1 MSAKRGASAARAVRG
16 SSARVSL
23 PATRGP
29 SYRAKGPGTLV
40 VVDNRPLRHTA
51 WAEYHRARKRSEKA
65 NADLR
70 RHEDVDVPAFR
81 EWFHRTFPVEISTL
95 RQIHEELV
103 LKGEQ
108 VRRVD
113 WMSDV
118 TGRSPQSVWREY
130 KKAEQRHA
138 DRREEELRTGQS
150 QPRIKPDPYNQDL
163 SKLLDAFFDAES
175 SDDSSFDPAGGDP
188 AGPESSDPW
197 DNDTEPDSTE
207 DRSTDPDPTRPASPH
222 AETELLPAREIYRR
236 LVQHLHPDRGGE
248 WTPARERLWH
258 EVQAAWA
265 ARDADWLARLE
276 TDWESAHATLQPDS
290 PLSHLRRAIRELEA
304 ARRDVERKL
313 RVYRKSQEWRFTTSL
328 PQRAKL
334 HRHLKAGLE
343 HELQSISAYLRH
355 LDERLASWDSR
366 RTPHRRAKKG

>member
-1 MSAKRGASAARAVRG
+1 MKSEPRRPKAAKSPSSASAPRRTAKAHPPVR
-16 SSARVSL
+16 
-23 PATRGP
+23 PT
-29 SYRAKGPGTLV
+29 GPGTLV
-40 VVDNRPLRHTA
+40 VVDNRPLRHAA

-95 RQIHEELV
+95 RQIHEEVV

-138 DRREEELRTGQS
+138 DRREEEVRTGQS
-150 QPRIKPDPYNQDL
+150 QPRIKPDPYSQDL

-175 SDDSSFDPAGGDP
+175 SDDASFDPSGGGP
-188 AGPESSDPW
+188 AGPDSSDPW
-197 DNDTEPDSTE
+197 DNDTDPTE
-207 DRSTDPDPTRPASPH
+207 DRSTDPDPTSPASSH
-222 AETELLPAREIYRR
+222 AASDFLPAREIYRR

-276 TDWESAHATLQPDS
+276 SDWENAHATLQPDS

-313 RVYRKSQEWRFTTSL
+313 RAYRKSQEWRFTTSL

-366 RTPHRRAKKG
+366 RSPHRRAKKK